1 MNRALLVDDDPDF
14 VRLTEM
20 TLRRFGYE
28 SHASATV
35 EDALVALAEDDF
47 DVVLADVHL
56 DGGESGIDLCRR
68 VAERWENLPVVVMT
82 AQSTVETAIAAIRA
96 GAYDFVVKPTAP
108 DALQVALDRAVRHRR
123 VSDEVQRLRRA
134 VRETKAFEDIIGV
147 SAAMKRV
154 FDLVDRAA
162 ESEASVLI
170 TGESGTG
177 KELVARAL
185 HRRSARSKRPF
196 IPISCAAMPESLLE
210 SELFGHVK
218 GAFTDARTP
227 RSGLLA
233 QAAGGTLFLDEIGD
247 MPLPLQPKL
256 LRALQERT
264 YRPVGGN
271 EEIAFDVRIL
281 AATNRDLEEAVEN
294 QTFRKDVYFRLNVV
308 RVHLPPLRSRGNDV
322 LLIAQ
327 ALLERHAAL
336 SGRTVRGISSAV
348 ARKLLAYPWPGNVRE
363 LANCI
368 ERAVTL
374 TRGEELVLDDL
385 PDTVRSAASEPS
397 RGAGVDLIP
406 LDDVERAHILHVL
419 QAVGGNKTLAAK
431 ILGLDRKTLYRKLER
446 YEVENTHAA
455 ATA

>member
-1 MNRALLVDDDPDF
+1 
-14 VRLTEM
+14 
-20 TLRRFGYE
+20 
-28 SHASATV
+28 
-35 EDALVALAEDDF
+35 
-47 DVVLADVHL
+47 
-56 DGGESGIDLCRR
+56 
-68 VAERWENLPVVVMT
+68 MT

-96 GAYDFVVKPTAP
+96 GAYDFIVKPITQ
-108 DALQVALDRAVRHRR
+108 DALQVSLDRAVRHGR

-134 VRETKAFEDIIGV
+134 VRETKSFEDIIGV

-154 FDLVDRAA
+154 FDLIDRAA

-218 GAFTDARTP
+218 GAFTDARSP
-227 RSGLLA
+227 RSGLFA

-271 EEIAFDVRIL
+271 DEIPFDVRIL

-348 ARKLLAYPWPGNVRE
+348 ARKLLAYSWPGNVRE

-374 TRGEELVLDDL
+374 TRGDELVLDDL
-385 PDTVRSAASEPS
+385 PDTVRSAATEPT
-397 RGAGVDLIP
+397 RGGGVDLIP

-431 ILGLDRKTLYRKLER
+431 ILGLERKTLYRKLER
-446 YEVENTHAA
+446 YEVEDGHHSPPPSA
-455 ATA
+455 

>member
-1 MNRALLVDDDPDF
+1 MMNRALLVDDDPDF
-14 VRLTEM
+14 VRFAAM
-20 TLRRFGYE
+20 TLQRFGYE
-28 SHASATV
+28 SRASSTA
-35 EDALVALAEDDF
+35 EEALAALAEDDF

-56 DGGESGIDLCRR
+56 AGASGIELCRR

-96 GAYDFVVKPTAP
+96 GAYDFVMKPAP
-108 DALQVALDRAVRHRR
+108 PDTLQVALDRAVKHHQI
-123 VSDEVQRLRRA
+123 SDEVRRLRRV
-134 VRETKAFEDIIGV
+134 VRETKTFEDIIGA

-185 HRRSARSKRPF
+185 HRRSPRAKRPF
-196 IPISCAAMPESLLE
+196 IPISCAAMPETLLE

-218 GAFTDARTP
+218 GAFTDARAP

-247 MPLPLQPKL
+247 MPLTLQPKL

-271 EEIAFDVRIL
+271 EEIPFDVRIL
-281 AATNRDLEEAVEN
+281 AATNRDLEEAVEE

-308 RVHLPPLRSRGNDV
+308 RVHLPPLRARGNDV

-336 SGRTVRGISSAV
+336 SGRAVHGISSAV
-348 ARKLLAYPWPGNVRE
+348 AQKLLGYSWPGNVRE
-363 LANCI
+363 LSNCI

-374 TRGEELVLDDL
+374 TRGAELVIDDL
-385 PDTVRSAASEPS
+385 PDVIRSSARDPVHQP
-397 RGAGVDLIP
+397 GVDLVP
-406 LDDVERAHILHVL
+406 LDDIERAHILHVL
-419 QAVGGNKTLAAK
+419 HAVRGNKTLASK

-446 YEVENTHAA
+446 YEVQGDGSS
-455 ATA
+455 